1 TIASPALLDRLQP
14 DKLVPAPNDVPDR
27 FETGTPSFE
36 LMAGVVAAVDHL
48 AALDDAAAGTRRERV
63 LASMAAAERYERGVF
78 GYLESGLRSLLHV
91 TMLGSPGLRTPTV
104 SFSVDGWKPRKV
116 TEELAR
122 RGICAWDGDY
132 YAYELME
139 SLGVRELGG
148 AVRVG
153 LVHYNTTHE
162 VDRLLD
168 ALTDLR

>member
-1 TIASPALLDRLQP
+1 MFARL
-14 DKLVPAPNDVPDR
+14 
-27 FETGTPSFE
+27 ET
-36 LMAGVVAAVDHL
+36 
-48 AALDDAAAGTRRERV
+48 
-63 LASMAAAERYERGVF
+63 
-78 GYLESGLRSLLHV
+78 GLRSLLHV
-91 TMLGSPGLRTPTV
+91 YVLGSPTTRAPTV
-104 SFSVDGWKPRKV
+104 SFSVEGWKPRAV

-139 SLGVRELGG
+139 SLGVGELGG

-168 ALTDLR
+168 ALAELR